1 MVSKEPNHVLTG
13 QTNGKSTTLADK
25 LPGTMT
31 VRSVLLNRDSPD
43 IESRLKRRRNRTHQ
57 VRFKDLEDGS
67 SSSGNSGTGEHNSHP
82 RPDCDSPHPLRKHR
96 SPKPW
101 MDRDGPRT
109 LPEQTSVVGV
119 VRGDMAST
127 IEVVAAFLARAPPH
141 PLTPGPT
148 RRCWAPPQPNFLT
161 LPMTRRT
168 NASTSTAIAIQTSP
182 CLKKSSHTRSQSL
195 GDSRGM
201 DGDDEHDSQDEY
213 LAHNHVSASKDHN
226 GPAGD
231 YTAVER
237 RSKPSRT
244 DFKSAVSVVK
254 NSRHSCP
261 PSVLH
266 NVDAFHCSMVAS
278 RDGSKR
284 QGSSTPAAIRR
295 RKRFNRTTSDP
306 GKEVHHCT
314 TPTQTESPRKS
325 PSNNKLCTTQ
335 VQTESP
341 SPPQD
346 SKFCTAQSQTE
357 SQTKTP
363 PVIEK
368 QCTIRTAHSEPCT
381 TQIQTDSLP
390 NHEPCTIQ
398 TQTCSPCA
406 SAPPTVS
413 LSSMQNQSESPVSP
427 HPTTQITIVPYCTSP
442 SPVKTPE
449 HCVKPPCSTAPP
461 PIALSIP
468 CSTSSPTVLQHPIP
482 YYTVVS
488 PPSTP
493 NVAVVCSSPPSNA
506 PSCITQNCTSPIPNI
521 VSPSPLTCSTPTRSV
536 TPNITP
542 WDPVRPQTPATKVTH
557 QLHNASN
564 ATPPTNAPS
573 CITQN
578 CTSPILTT
586 VLSAPL
592 TCSTPTPTLTP
603 NITPWD
609 PIRPQTPSTK
619 VTRQLLN
626 ASNATPPT
634 NAPSCITQDCTSPI
648 PTIAPPVPL
657 TSSTPTPTVTPCDPI
672 RPQTPST
679 KVTHQLHND
688 LNATAPTNAT
698 LSITQNCTSPIPNI
712 APPVPLTCSTP
723 TPTLTPNINP
733 CDPIRPQTPPTN
745 VTNQLHN
752 ASTGPANATSC
763 ITQDCTS
770 PIPNILSFS
779 PLTCSTP
786 TPTLTPNITPCDPIR
801 PQTPATKVTPQ
812 LHNAL
817 NATPPTNAPSC
828 ITQNC
833 TFPIPTIAPPV
844 PLTCSTPTPTV
855 TPCDPIR
862 PQTPATNVTNQLH
875 NASTGPANATSCISQ
890 NGTSPILNI
899 APPLTC
905 STPTLIPNITP
916 CDTMRPPTQNALNA
930 TPPTHQLPLN
940 ASPTANATPCTFV
953 TQTAM
958 SCTSI
963 TYYSTTNSVSPH
975 APHQTTPSYATL
987 IQTVSH
993 CNIPLQNASLTGIT
1007 PYSSPVP
1014 KLRSCT
1020 SPPLVNTSN
1029 LPNATPTKAV
1039 PLYSS
1044 TFRAAP
1050 PYTPPAQAQDK
1061 RGIRLPPPPPP
1072 PPPPY
1077 TPRKTGNDPPCATA
1091 TRTPMLRTDSK
1102 AGKKDKEVEKEKRED
1117 VKRSDTPK
1125 LCGRSSSLRHR
1136 AQTPPVAVMKG
1147 EKPCSSSSSSSSPAK
1162 ACFKSSCLS
1171 SAQAQLGVLHKM
1183 LCSGPNARPGTP
1195 NRALPQNCSG
1205 GRGCSAAG
1213 GRPTA
1218 GPLTSTQ
1225 AETLRQV
1232 QEILGG
1238 LVSGARCK
1246 LDPAKVA
1253 EKLLGPNGPLH
1264 DIRSLQTQLQSLEG
1278 VLETSQNTIKVLLDV
1293 IQDLEKKEAERDGH
1307 SYHTGQ
1313 DIENCG
1319 TCRDCACIIYSVEH
1333 DFRLQEGQVVRTWK
1347 VGDPPEGSPQTP
1359 TPQPSTPQ
1367 QLDSPQAERPPATTK
1382 KNRKKCFW
1390 FL

>member
-67 SSSGNSGTGEHNSHP
+67 SSSGNSGNGEHNSHP
-82 RPDCDSPHPLRKHR
+82 KPDCDSPHPLRKHR

-168 NASTSTAIAIQTSP
+168 NASTSTAIQTSP
-182 CLKKSSHTRSQSL
+182 CLTKSSHTRSQSL

-213 LAHNHVSASKDHN
+213 LAHNHVSASKDRN

-231 YTAVER
+231 HTAVER

-244 DFKSAVSVVK
+244 DFKSAVSLVK

-266 NVDAFHCSMVAS
+266 NVDAFHCSTVAS

-306 GKEVHHCT
+306 GKEVHRST
-314 TPTQTESPRKS
+314 TPTQTESPRKC
-325 PSNNKLCTTQ
+325 PSDNKLCTTQ

-341 SPPQD
+341 SPPRD

-357 SQTKTP
+357 SQAKTP

-368 QCTIRTAHSEPCT
+368 QCTIKTARSEPCT
-381 TQIQTDSLP
+381 AQIQTDSLP
-390 NHEPCTIQ
+390 HHEPCTVQ

-406 SAPPTVS
+406 SPPPTVS
-413 LSSMQNQSESPVSP
+413 PSSMQNQSESPVSP
-427 HPTTQITIVPYCTSP
+427 KPTTQITIVPYCTSP
-442 SPVKTPE
+442 SPE
-449 HCVKPPCSTAPP
+449 HCARPPCSTAPP

-493 NVAVVCSSPPSNA
+493 NVAVCSSPPSNA
-506 PSCITQNCTSPIPNI
+506 PSRTTQDCTSPVPNI
-521 VSPSPLTCSTPTRSV
+521 VSSSPLPCSTPTRSVTPNTTPWDPVRLQTPSTQVTHQLYNASNATPPTHVPPRVTQDCTSPVPNIAPPVPLTRSTPIPTTVSSAPLTCSTPTRSV
-536 TPNITP
+536 TP
-542 WDPVRPQTPATKVTH
+542 
-557 QLHNASN
+557 
-564 ATPPTNAPS
+564 
-573 CITQN
+573 
-578 CTSPILTT
+578 
-586 VLSAPL
+586 
-592 TCSTPTPTLTP
+592 TL
-603 NITPWD
+603 TPWD
-609 PIRPQTPSTK
+609 PIR
-619 VTRQLLN
+619 
-626 ASNATPPT
+626 
-634 NAPSCITQDCTSPI
+634 PSCITQDCTSP
-648 PTIAPPVPL
+648 V
-657 TSSTPTPTVTPCDPI
+657 
-672 RPQTPST
+672 
-679 KVTHQLHND
+679 
-688 LNATAPTNAT
+688 
-698 LSITQNCTSPIPNI
+698 PNI
-712 APPVPLTCSTP
+712 APPVPLTCPTP
-723 TPTLTPNINP
+723 TPTVTPW
-733 CDPIRPQTPPTN
+733 DPVRLQTPSTQ
-745 VTNQLHN
+745 VAHQLYN
-752 ASTGPANATSC
+752 ASTLLKNAPLS
-763 ITQDCTS
+763 ITENCTS
-770 PIPNILSFS
+770 PVPHIAPPG
-779 PLTCSTP
+779 PLTRS
-786 TPTLTPNITPCDPIR
+786 TPTLTPNITPCDP
-801 PQTPATKVTPQ
+801 VG
-812 LHNAL
+812 
-817 NATPPTNAPSC
+817 
-828 ITQNC
+828 
-833 TFPIPTIAPPV
+833 
-844 PLTCSTPTPTV
+844 
-855 TPCDPIR
+855 

-875 NASTGPANATSCISQ
+875 NASTGPGNATSC
-890 NGTSPILNI
+890 TSPILNK
-899 APPLTC
+899 APPPTC
-905 STPTLIPNITP
+905 STPTLIANTTP
-916 CDTMRPPTQNALNA
+916 CDTTR
-930 TPPTHQLPLN
+930 PPTHQLPLD
-940 ASPTANATPCTFV
+940 ASHFPPTANATPCTFV

-963 TYYSTTNSVSPH
+963 TYYSTNSAGPH

-993 CNIPLQNASLTGIT
+993 CNIPLQSAPLTGITPYSSPLTGITPYSSPLTGITPYSSPLTGITPYSSSLTGITPYSSSLTGITPYSSSLTGITPYSSSLTGITPYSSSLTGITPYSSSLTGIT

-1014 KLRSCT
+1014 NLRSCT
-1020 SPPLVNTSN
+1020 SPPLVKTSN

-1091 TRTPMLRTDSK
+1091 TRTPMLRTD
-1102 AGKKDKEVEKEKRED
+1102 GKVGTKDKEVEKEEKED
-1117 VKRSDTPK
+1117 AKRSDAPK

-1333 DFRLQEGQVVRTWK
+1333 DFRLQEGQVVRKWK

-1367 QLDSPQAERPPATTK
+1367 QLDSPQTERPPATTK

>member
-67 SSSGNSGTGEHNSHP
+67 SSSGNSGNGEHNSHP
-82 RPDCDSPHPLRKHR
+82 KPDCASPHPLRKHR
-96 SPKPW
+96 SPKLW

-213 LAHNHVSASKDHN
+213 LAHNHVSVSEDHN

-231 YTAVER
+231 HTAVER

-306 GKEVHHCT
+306 GKELHHCT
-314 TPTQTESPRKS
+314 TPTQTESPRKC

-341 SPPQD
+341 SSPQD

-357 SQTKTP
+357 SQAKTL

-368 QCTIRTAHSEPCT
+368 QCTIKTAHSEPCT

-390 NHEPCTIQ
+390 NHEPCTVQ

-406 SAPPTVS
+406 SPPPTVS
-413 LSSMQNQSESPVSP
+413 LSSMQNQLESPVSP
-427 HPTTQITIVPYCTSP
+427 NPTTQITIVPYCTSP

-449 HCVKPPCSTAPP
+449 HCAKPPCSTAPP

-506 PSCITQNCTSPIPNI
+506 PSCIIQNGTSHIPNI
-521 VSPSPLTCSTPTRSV
+521 VSSSPLTCSTPTRSV

-542 WDPVRPQTPATKVTH
+542 WDPIRPQTPATKVTH
-557 QLHNASN
+557 QVHNASN

-573 CITQN
+573 CITQD
-578 CTSPILTT
+578 CTTPILTT
-586 VLSAPL
+586 VSSAPL

-619 VTRQLLN
+619 VTHQVHN
-626 ASNATPPT
+626 ALNATPPT
-634 NAPSCITQDCTSPI
+634 NAPSRITQDCTSPFPNI
-648 PTIAPPVPL
+648 VSPSPL
-657 TSSTPTPTVTPCDPI
+657 TCSTPTRSVTPNITPWDPI

-679 KVTHQLHND
+679 KVTHQLHNAS
-688 LNATAPTNAT
+688 NATPPTNAT
-698 LSITQNCTSPIPNI
+698 LSITENCTSPFPNI
-712 APPVPLTCSTP
+712 APPGPLTCSTP
-723 TPTLTPNINP
+723 TLTPNI
-733 CDPIRPQTPPTN
+733 
-745 VTNQLHN
+745 
-752 ASTGPANATSC
+752 
-763 ITQDCTS
+763 
-770 PIPNILSFS
+770 
-779 PLTCSTP
+779 
-786 TPTLTPNITPCDPIR
+786 
-801 PQTPATKVTPQ
+801 
-812 LHNAL
+812 
-817 NATPPTNAPSC
+817 
-828 ITQNC
+828 
-833 TFPIPTIAPPV
+833 
-844 PLTCSTPTPTV
+844 

-899 APPLTC
+899 APPPTC
-905 STPTLIPNITP
+905 STPTLIANITP
-916 CDTMRPPTQNALNA
+916 CDTMRPPTQNAFNA
-930 TPPTHQLPLN
+930 TPPAHQLPLN
-940 ASPTANATPCTFV
+940 ASHFTPTANATPCTFV

-963 TYYSTTNSVSPH
+963 TYYSTNSVSPH

-1020 SPPLVNTSN
+1020 SPPLVKTSN

-1091 TRTPMLRTDSK
+1091 TATRTPMLRTDSK
-1102 AGKKDKEVEKEKRED
+1102 VGKKDKEVEKEKKED

-1333 DFRLQEGQVVRTWK
+1333 DFRLQEGQVVRKWK

-1367 QLDSPQAERPPATTK
+1367 QLDSPQTERPPATTK

>member
-43 IESRLKRRRNRTHQ
+43 IESRLKRRRSRTHQ

-101 MDRDGPRT
+101 SDRDGPRT
-109 LPEQTSVVGV
+109 LPEQTSVVGA

-148 RRCWAPPQPNFLT
+148 RRCWVPPQANFLT
-161 LPMTRRT
+161 LPMTRRP
-168 NASTSTAIAIQTSP
+168 STSTSTSTAIQTSP
-182 CLKKSSHTRSQSL
+182 CLKKSSHTRSHSV

-213 LAHNHVSASKDHN
+213 LSHNHVSASKEHN

-231 YTAVER
+231 QTVVER

-261 PSVLH
+261 PSALS
-266 NVDAFHCSMVAS
+266 NVDAFHCSLVPC
-278 RDGSKR
+278 RDGPKR

-306 GKEVHHCT
+306 GKDVLHCT

-341 SPPQD
+341 SPQQN
-346 SKFCTAQSQTE
+346 SKFCTVQSQTDN
-357 SQTKTP
+357 QTKSP

-368 QCTIRTAHSEPCT
+368 QRTVKTANPEQCT
-381 TQIQTDSLP
+381 TQKQTDSPP

-406 SAPPTVS
+406 SPPPTVS
-413 LSSMQNQSESPVSP
+413 LCSMQNRSESPVSP
-427 HPTTQITIVPYCTSP
+427 TLASQIIIVPYCTTP
-442 SPVKTPE
+442 PPVQTPE
-449 HCVKPPCSTAPP
+449 HCAKPPCSTAPPPP

-468 CSTSSPTVLQHPIP
+468 CSTSAPSVFHHPIP

-488 PPSTP
+488 PPASP
-493 NVAVVCSSPPSNA
+493 NVAVVLSSPPSIA
-506 PSCITQNCTSPIPNI
+506 PSCITQNCTSPIPNL
-521 VSPSPLTCSTPTRSV
+521 VPSSPLSCPPPTPSV
-536 TPNITP
+536 TPNKTLC
-542 WDPVRPQTPATKVTH
+542 DPIQAPAKKVMH
-557 QLHNASN
+557 QLHNASK

-573 CITQN
+573 CITPN
-578 CTSPILTT
+578 CTSPIPNLAPP
-586 VLSAPL
+586 APL
-592 TCSTPTPTLTP
+592 TYSTPTPTLTP
-603 NITPWD
+603 NITP
-609 PIRPQTPSTK
+609 
-619 VTRQLLN
+619 
-626 ASNATPPT
+626 
-634 NAPSCITQDCTSPI
+634 
-648 PTIAPPVPL
+648 
-657 TSSTPTPTVTPCDPI
+657 CDPI
-672 RPQTPST
+672 RPQTPAK
-679 KVTHQLHND
+679 KVTHQLHNAS
-688 LNATAPTNAT
+688 NAPANAP
-698 LSITQNCTSPIPNI
+698 SCITPNCTSPVPNL
-712 APPVPLTCSTP
+712 APPVP
-723 TPTLTPNINP
+723 
-733 CDPIRPQTPPTN
+733 R
-745 VTNQLHN
+745 
-752 ASTGPANATSC
+752 
-763 ITQDCTS
+763 
-770 PIPNILSFS
+770 
-779 PLTCSTP
+779 TCSTP

-801 PQTPATKVTPQ
+801 PQTPAKKVTHQ
-812 LHNAL
+812 LHNAS
-817 NATPPTNAPSC
+817 NAPANAPSC
-828 ITQNC
+828 ITPNC
-833 TFPIPTIAPPV
+833 TSPVPNLAPPV
-844 PLTCSTPTPTV
+844 PRTCSTPTPTLTPNI

-862 PQTPATNVTNQLH
+862 PQTPAKKVTHQLHNASNAPANAPSCITPNCTSPVPNLAPPAPRTCSTPTPTPCDPIRPQSPATNVTNQLH
-875 NASTGPANATSCISQ
+875 NASNGPANAPSCITP
-890 NGTSPILNI
+890 NCTSPVPNL
-899 APPLTC
+899 APPAPWTC
-905 STPTLIPNITP
+905 STPTPIVIPNTP
-916 CDTMRPPTQNALNA
+916 CDPMRPPTQNA
-930 TPPTHQLPLN
+930 T
-940 ASPTANATPCTFV
+940 PTANATPCTFV

-963 TYYSTTNSVSPH
+963 TYYSTTHSVSLH

-1020 SPPLVNTSN
+1020 SPPLVKLSN

-1077 TPRKTGNDPPCATA
+1077 TPRKKGNDPPGA
-1091 TRTPMLRTDSK
+1091 TRTPMLRADSK
-1102 AGKKDKEVEKEKRED
+1102 AEKKDKDVEKKED
-1117 VKRSDTPK
+1117 VKHTDSPR
-1125 LCGRSSSLRHR
+1125 LCGRSSSLKHR
-1136 AQTPPVAVMKG
+1136 ARTPPVAVMKG
-1147 EKPCSSSSSSSSPAK
+1147 EKPTSSSSSSSPAK

-1195 NRALPQNCSG
+1195 NRALPPNCSG

-1218 GPLTSTQ
+1218 GPLTATQ
-1225 AETLRQV
+1225 ADTLRQV

-1246 LDPAKVA
+1246 LDPAKVT

-1264 DIRSLQTQLQSLEG
+1264 DIRTLQTQLQSLEG

-1293 IQDLEKKEAERDGH
+1293 IQDLEKKEAERDG
-1307 SYHTGQ
+1307 
-1313 DIENCG
+1313 
-1319 TCRDCACIIYSVEH
+1319 
-1333 DFRLQEGQVVRTWK
+1333 
-1347 VGDPPEGSPQTP
+1347 
-1359 TPQPSTPQ
+1359 
-1367 QLDSPQAERPPATTK
+1367 
-1382 KNRKKCFW
+1382 
-1390 FL
+1390 